1 MEQNSTTLGIK
12 MSMGKETL
20 TTVKENVLQ
29 NETIKIEK
37 LFKSLTEMPTDFY
50 SEERIDEPPQ
60 KREEL

>member
-37 LFKSLTEMPTDFY
+37 LFKSLTEMPSDFY